1 MANDEVQL
9 GDMGDDDYEVV
20 PLGPIRKLERRVEDL
35 QEQQQT
41 EQTGGSANE
50 ELVRDILDIMKS
62 NQKIVND
69 MTEST
74 HELRNSVEDLTNKM
88 DSVID
93 NMNSFMDLL
102 QQASEMDME
111 GEIAGDL
118 EQRVADAI
126 GDKMD
131 DMVSEVSKS
140 NQMIANNLEDLNTE
154 MRKNYYSS
162 QSGGGVANQSRP
174 QNSQTQASQGQQ
186 NQNQGQSQGRGQDR
200 SSGGRRNRSGR
211 GQQSNKS
218 NMSMGSDNSN
228 RMKKLREKFDKG
240 NGE

>member
-1 MANDEVQL
+1 MAKDEVQL
-9 GDMGDDDYEVV
+9 GDMESDDYEVI

-35 QEQQQT
+35 QEKQ
-41 EQTGGSANE
+41 EQVEQGAGSSANE

-102 QQASEMDME
+102 EQASEMDME

-118 EQRVADAI
+118 ETRVANAI

-131 DMVSEVSKS
+131 DMVDQVSQS
-140 NQMIANNLEDLNTE
+140 NDKIAENLEELNTQ
-154 MRKNYYSS
+154 MRKTYYASS
-162 QSGGGVANQSRP
+162 QGGGVANQSRP
-174 QNSQTQASQGQQ
+174 QMGQQSQQSQGQ
-186 NQNQGQSQGRGQDR
+186 
-200 SSGGRRNRSGR
+200 
-211 GQQSNKS
+211 GQQRAGSQERMNQQS
-218 NMSMGSDNSN
+218 SEPMRDMGSDNSD
-228 RMKKLREKFDKG
+228 RMQKLREKFESG
-240 NGE
+240 NNE

>member
-1 MANDEVQL
+1 MAKDEVQL
-9 GDMGDDDYEVV
+9 GDMESDDYEVI

-35 QEQQQT
+35 QEKQ
-41 EQTGGSANE
+41 EQVEQGAGSSANE

-102 QQASEMDME
+102 EQASEMDME

-118 EQRVADAI
+118 ETRVANAI

-131 DMVSEVSKS
+131 EMVDQVSQS
-140 NQMIANNLEDLNTE
+140 NDKIAENLEELNTQ
-154 MRKNYYSS
+154 MRKTYYASS
-162 QSGGGVANQSRP
+162 QDGGGVANQSRP
-174 QNSQTQASQGQQ
+174 QMDQQSQQG
-186 NQNQGQSQGRGQDR
+186 QNQGRQRGGSQGRM
-200 SSGGRRNRSGR
+200 N
-211 GQQSNKS
+211 QQSDEP
-218 NMSMGSDNSN
+218 MRDMGSDNSD
-228 RMKKLREKFDKG
+228 RMKKLREKFESG
-240 NGE
+240 SNE